1 MKNRAMANIFITYCD
16 GRGCAL
22 RERCRRF
29 VDGKRIKQNREGDT
43 GQYYWMEHCDIETR
57 EGYAE

>member
-1 MKNRAMANIFITYCD
+1 MANIFITYCD